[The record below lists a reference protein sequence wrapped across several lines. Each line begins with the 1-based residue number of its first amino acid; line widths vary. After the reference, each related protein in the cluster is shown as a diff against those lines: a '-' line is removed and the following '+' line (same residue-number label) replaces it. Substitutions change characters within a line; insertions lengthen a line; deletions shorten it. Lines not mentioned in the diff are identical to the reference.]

1 MINRAAVWD
10 LAELTAEVARV
21 LSEFGYAGTE
31 SGRVRDIPDA
41 RVIRYYTTLGLLD
54 RPAELRGRTAY
65 YSARHLAQLV
75 AIKRLQARGH
85 SLAEVQA
92 VLAAI
97 DDTELLRIA
106 RDDSKSATA
115 EAATHGAAATQP
127 SRRAAPFW
135 RHATAPPAPPAESAR
150 ASGAAPEPLLA
161 LKLEE
166 GVTLLLSAK
175 RELGAAHLEAI
186 AAASAPL
193 LLLLEKLG
201 LAGGA
206 AGAPEQGGET

>member
-1 MINRAAVWD
+1 MIDRTATWD
-10 LAELTAEVARV
+10 LAALTAEVARA
-21 LSEFGYAGTE
+21 LSELGYVGTE
-31 SGRVRDIPDA
+31 SGRVRDVPDA

-75 AIKRLQARGH
+75 AIKRLQARGQ

-92 VLAAI
+92 VLAGI
-97 DDTELLRIA
+97 DDTELSRIA
-106 RDDSKSATA
+106 RDDLKPATA
-115 EAATHGAAATQP
+115 GAPSHGASVTQP

-135 RHATAPPAPPAESAR
+135 KQAPVPLAEGTRAPA
-150 ASGAAPEPLLA
+150 AALEPLLA
-161 LKLEE
+161 LKLDE

-175 RELGAAHLEAI
+175 RELGAAQIEAI

-193 LLLLEKLG
+193 LSLLQTLG

-206 AGAPEQGGET
+206 AGAS